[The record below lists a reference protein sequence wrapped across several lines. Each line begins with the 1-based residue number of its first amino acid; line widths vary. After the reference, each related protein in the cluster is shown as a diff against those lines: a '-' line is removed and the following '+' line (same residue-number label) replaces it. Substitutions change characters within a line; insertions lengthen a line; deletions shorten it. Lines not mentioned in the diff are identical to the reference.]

1 MMLMPGWDSEPRVP
15 YYDLHALI
23 VRMFEAAGLVHD
35 DATLAAESLLI
46 ADVRG
51 VETHGVQRMG
61 FYLTGL
67 ANGNVE
73 ARADLTVDREHPG
86 TIAFNGNHGLG
97 LVMATKSMMRVI
109 EKAEESG
116 ICLGTLRNTSH
127 YGIAA
132 RYALMATAKDMCGMC
147 MTNTSPI
154 VVPFGAKRHAL
165 GTNPIAFTAPTNGD
179 PFCLDM
185 ATSTVAL
192 GKIEV
197 ARRLGISI
205 PAGWSLNSEGVSI
218 TDPEQHAGLTPLGS
232 SHDLGGHK
240 GYGLGMMVEILT
252 SQLAS
257 NTWSGQ
263 IDREHADGDA
273 GVNGQMF
280 MAWRVDA
287 FRDVQ
292 DFKDAL
298 DEMCLSL
305 KAMEPLDPEAP
316 VLIPGDPE
324 MVATR
329 YNVEHGVPIRRPV
342 YDELEMLAGDLGV
355 AWL

>member
-1 MMLMPGWDSEPRVP
+1 MSIPGWGDEPRVP
-15 YYDLHALI
+15 YNELHALI
-23 VRMFEAAGLVHD
+23 SKMFVAAGVTEE
-35 DATLAAESLLI
+35 DASIAADSLLI

-51 VETHGVQRMG
+51 IETHGVQRMG
-61 FYLTGL
+61 FYLVGL
-67 ANGNVE
+67 GNGLV
-73 ARADLTVDREHPG
+73 APQADLEVDRERPG
-86 TIAFNGNHGLG
+86 TIAFNGNRGLG
-97 LVMATKSMMRVI
+97 LVMATKSMQRVI
-109 EKAEESG
+109 EKANETG
-116 ICLGTLRNTSH
+116 ICLGTLRNSSH

-132 RYALMATAKDMCGMC
+132 RYALMATEQDMCGMS

-154 VVPFGAKRHAL
+154 VVPLGAKKHAL

-179 PFCLDM
+179 PFCIDM

-197 ARRLGISI
+197 ARRLGVPI
-205 PAGWSLNSEGVSI
+205 PTGWSLDSDGVGI
-218 TDPEQHAGLTPLGS
+218 TDPNQHAGLTPLGS
-232 SHDLGGHK
+232 VYETGGHK
-240 GYGLGMMVEILT
+240 GYGLGMMVEVFT

-273 GVNGQMF
+273 GYNGQMF

-298 DEMCLSL
+298 SDMCLSL
-305 KAMEPLDPEAP
+305 QAMEPLNPGKP

-329 YNVEHGVPIRRPV
+329 YNLEHGVPIRKPV
-342 YDELEMLAGDLGV
+342 YEELQNLAADLGV
-355 AWL
+355 GWL

>member
-1 MMLMPGWDSEPRVP
+1 MGLPGWENEPRMP
-15 YYDLHALI
+15 YGELHALI
-23 VRMFEAAGLVHD
+23 MRMFQAAGVSESD
-35 DATLAAESLLI
+35 SSIAADALLI

-67 ANGNVE
+67 GNGLVVGDAE
-73 ARADLTVDREHPG
+73 LTIDREHPS
-86 TIAFNGNHGLG
+86 TIAFNGNSGLG
-97 LVMATKSMMRVI
+97 LVMATYAMRQVI
-109 EKAEESG
+109 AKTSKTG
-116 ICLGTLRNTSH
+116 MCLGTLRNSSH

-132 RYALMATAKDMCGMC
+132 HYALMAAERDMCGMS

-154 VVPFGAKRHAL
+154 VVPFGAKEHAL

-197 ARRLGISI
+197 ARRLGIPV
-205 PAGWSLNSEGVSI
+205 PAGWSLDANGVSI
-218 TDPEQHAGLTPLGS
+218 IDPNLHAGLTPLGATS
-232 SHDLGGHK
+232 ELGGHK
-240 GYGLGMMVEILT
+240 GYGLGMMVEIFT
-252 SQLAS
+252 SQLAG

-273 GVNGQMF
+273 GYNGQMF
-280 MAWRVDA
+280 MAWRIDA

-305 KAMEPLDPEAP
+305 RAMEPLDPDNP
-316 VLIPGDPE
+316 VKIPGDPE
-324 MVATR
+324 MIATR
-329 YNVEHGVPIRRPV
+329 YNLEHGVPIRKPV
-342 YDELEMLAGDLGV
+342 FQELEVLANQLGV
-355 AWL
+355 EWL

>member
-1 MMLMPGWDSEPRVP
+1 MALPGWENEPRVP
-15 YYDLHALI
+15 YTELHALI
-23 VRMFEAAGLVHD
+23 TRMFHAAGIAGE
-35 DATLAAESLLI
+35 DATIAADSLLI

-51 VETHGVQRMG
+51 IETHGVQRMG

-67 ANGNVE
+67 ANGRVVAQAE
-73 ARADLTVDREHPG
+73 LTVDRERPG
-86 TIAFNGNHGLG
+86 TIAFNGNQGLG
-97 LVMATKSMMRVI
+97 LVMATRSMERVI
-109 EKAEESG
+109 QKANESG
-116 ICLGTLRNTSH
+116 ICLGTLRNSSH

-132 RYALMATAKDMCGMC
+132 RYALMATEQDMCGMS

-154 VVPFGAKRHAL
+154 VVPLGARKHAL

-197 ARRLGISI
+197 ARRLGIPVPS
-205 PAGWSLNSEGVSI
+205 GWSLDADGLPI
-218 TDPEQHAGLTPLGS
+218 TDPGLHAGLTPLGS
-232 SHDLGGHK
+232 YYELGGHK
-240 GYGLGMMVEILT
+240 GYGLGLMVEVLT

-257 NTWSGQ
+257 NTWSGE

-273 GVNGQMF
+273 GYNGQMF

-298 DEMCLSL
+298 TKMCLEL
-305 KAMEPLDPEAP
+305 RAMEPLNPGNP

-329 YNVEHGVPIRRPV
+329 YNMEHGVPIRRPV
-342 YDELEMLAGDLGV
+342 YEELQQLADKIGV

>member
-1 MMLMPGWDSEPRVP
+1 MALPGWENEPRVP
-15 YYDLHALI
+15 YDDLHALI
-23 VRMFEAAGLVHD
+23 TRMFRAAGVSEA
-35 DATLAAESLLI
+35 DASVAADSLLI
-46 ADVRG
+46 ADTRG
-51 VETHGVQRMG
+51 IETHGVQRLG

-67 ANGNVE
+67 GNGSVKGD
-73 ARADLTVDREHPG
+73 ARLTVDREHPS
-86 TIAFNGNHGLG
+86 TIAFNGNSGLG
-97 LVMATKSMMRVI
+97 LVMATYSMERVI
-109 EKAEESG
+109 EKAAETG
-116 ICLGTLRNTSH
+116 MCLGTLRNSSH

-132 RYALMATAKDMCGMC
+132 RYALMATDRDMCGMS

-197 ARRLGISI
+197 ARRLGIPI
-205 PAGWSLNSEGVSI
+205 PPGWSLDSDGQTIV
-218 TDPEQHAGLTPLGS
+218 DPNLHAGLTPLGAS
-232 SHDLGGHK
+232 SDLGGHK

-273 GVNGQMF
+273 AYNGQMF
-280 MAWRVDA
+280 MAWRIDA
-287 FRDVQ
+287 FRDLQ

-298 DEMCLSL
+298 DEMCISL
-305 KAMEPLDPEAP
+305 KAMEPLDAENP
-316 VLIPGDPE
+316 VMIPGDPE
-324 MVATR
+324 MIATR
-329 YNVEHGVPIRRPV
+329 YNQIHGVPIRRPV
-342 YDELEMLAGDLGV
+342 YAELQVLADQLGV
-355 AWL
+355 EWL